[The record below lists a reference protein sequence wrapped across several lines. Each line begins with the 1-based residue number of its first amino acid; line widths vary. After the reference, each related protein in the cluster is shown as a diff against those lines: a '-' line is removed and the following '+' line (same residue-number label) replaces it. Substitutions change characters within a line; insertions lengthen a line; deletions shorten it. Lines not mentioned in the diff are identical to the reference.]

1 MKPFPLALVA
11 AALAVGLV
19 ACGGSS
25 PSTTPTTSSSIPT
38 PDTASPPP
46 PSALPSVPG
55 QQSATLGQPFQVTSD
70 NTTLSV
76 TVDQVKCGPLD
87 RKIMTAYYQSIGEQ
101 PQIPSPDRGN
111 KWCILTAHAKN
122 IGHVPLTAWSA
133 DVAILNAGQDSYNA
147 DTGSTIEQAY
157 EDTSNGRGPEYGL
170 NPNASGPDYAVYQ
183 IPTTATPTAVT
194 VPTSDNGGS
203 AIVTLGG

>member
-1 MKPFPLALVA
+1 MKLFPLALVV
-11 AALAVGLV
+11 AALAVGLA
-19 ACGGSS
+19 ACGGN
-25 PSTTPTTSSSIPT
+25 STTTTPATSSSIPT
-38 PDTASPPP
+38 PDTASP
-46 PSALPSVPG
+46 S
-55 QQSATLGQPFQVTSD
+55 
-70 NTTLSV
+70 
-76 TVDQVKCGPLD
+76 
-87 RKIMTAYYQSIGEQ
+87 
-101 PQIPSPDRGN
+101 SP
-111 KWCILTAHAKN
+111 
-122 IGHVPLTAWSA
+122 GHVPLTAWSA

-147 DTGSTIEQAY
+147 DNGFDIQQAY